1 MSEVN
6 TEDSLVRFRYAQKLI
21 DGRDEFANQ
30 NLIEPTGQPSEP
42 FMQVTDD
49 IISIRDARHDIR
61 SVYLIPV
68 VVVVWFLFIFILS
81 DLGLNSASINYGKEK
96 LIRYQEK
103 EQNGGYFDDYDL
115 RDYSYYKT
123 IFSNNGDYSLVN
135 YFFAVYKFG
144 HEGAREGLK
153 RRLEATGVTALIAFL
168 VTVFFIRTLRPTDIF
183 FDRKRGI
190 VYTWFYGRVAACR
203 FENLGFLEKS
213 SGIVL
218 YLYAEKKK
226 GKDGYD
232 MLPITIQP
240 TRKVIL
246 NTARDNNDFFQQIFN
261 FMENGK
267 SAVITGEQFYRPQPK
282 TYFMIDKKPEP
293 FEERLE
299 KLLEREHELPKLY
312 RYLQE

>member
-21 DGRDEFANQ
+21 DGRDEFINQ
-30 NLIEPTGQPSEP
+30 KVIEPTGQPPEP

-81 DLGLNSASINYGKEK
+81 DLGLNSASINYGKE
-96 LIRYQEK
+96 LLTRYQEK
-103 EQNGGYFDDYDL
+103 EQKG
-115 RDYSYYKT
+115 SYLSDHQQKEYLYYQT
-123 IFSNNGDYSLVN
+123 MFANNGDYSLAN

-144 HEGAREGLK
+144 REGVREGLK
-153 RRLEATGVTALIAFL
+153 KELKATGVSALIVFL

>member
-6 TEDSLVRFRYAQKLI
+6 TKDSLVRFRYAQKLV

-30 NLIEPTGQPSEP
+30 KVIEPTGQPPEP

-68 VVVVWFLFIFILS
+68 VVAVWLLFVFILS
-81 DLGLNSASINYGKEK
+81 DLGSNSASISYGKE
-96 LIRYQEK
+96 LLTRYQEK
-103 EQNGGYFDDYDL
+103 EQKGSYFSDYQRKEYL
-115 RDYSYYKT
+115 YYQT
-123 IFSNNGDYSLVN
+123 MFANNGDYSLVN
-135 YFFAVYKFG
+135 YIQAVYRFG
-144 HEGAREGLK
+144 YESEKNGLK
-153 RRLEATGVTALIAFL
+153 KRIIATGVTALIVFL

-213 SGIVL
+213 TGIVL

-267 SAVITGEQFYRPQPK
+267 SAVIMGEQFYRPQPK

>member
-1 MSEVN
+1 MSRAN
-6 TEDSLVRFRYAQKLI
+6 TDESFVRFRYAQKLI

-30 NLIEPTGQPSEP
+30 KVIEPTGTPPEP

-68 VVVVWFLFIFILS
+68 VIAIWLLTIFFIS
-81 DLGLNSASINYGKEK
+81 DLGLDSSTVRFSQKMLKHYKLKESEAGYLSAQQH
-96 LIRYQEK
+96 QE
-103 EQNGGYFDDYDL
+103 
-115 RDYSYYKT
+115 YSFYKT
-123 IFSNNGDYSLVN
+123 VFDEVGNYSIMSHIKGVYLYGSEGQRNGLRKGFIALSVSL
-135 YFFAVYKFG
+135 FFNIV
-144 HEGAREGLK
+144 L
-153 RRLEATGVTALIAFL
+153 
-168 VTVFFIRTLRPTDIF
+168 TVFFIRTLRPTDIF

-213 SGIVL
+213 TGIVL

-267 SAVITGEQFYRPQPK
+267 SAVITGEQFHRPQPK

-312 RYLQE
+312 RYLQV

>member
-1 MSEVN
+1 MSRAN
-6 TEDSLVRFRYAQKLI
+6 TDESFVRFRYAQKLI

-30 NLIEPTGQPSEP
+30 KVIEPTGTPPEP

-49 IISIRDARHDIR
+49 IISIRDARHDMR

-103 EQNGGYFDDYDL
+103 EQNGGYFNDFQSWE
-115 RDYSYYKT
+115 YSYYQS
-123 IFSNNGDYSLVN
+123 IFDNDGDYSLIN
-135 YFFAVYKFG
+135 YILTVYKIG
-144 HEGAREGLK
+144 HEGARNGLTK
-153 RRLEATGVTALIAFL
+153 QLKATGVTALIVFL

-213 SGIVL
+213 TGIVL
-218 YLYAEKKK
+218 YLYAENKK

-232 MLPITIQP
+232 MVPSIIQP
-240 TRKVIL
+240 TGKVIL

>member
-6 TEDSLVRFRYAQKLI
+6 TEDSLVRFRYAQKLV
-21 DGRDEFANQ
+21 DGRDEFANRKV
-30 NLIEPTGQPSEP
+30 IEPTGQPPEP

-81 DLGLNSASINYGKEK
+81 DLGLNSASISRGKEL
-96 LIRYQEK
+96 LIHYQEK
-103 EQNGGYFDDYDL
+103 EQNGGYFDDYDS
-115 RDYSYYKT
+115 RDYSYYK
-123 IFSNNGDYSLVN
+123 IMFANNGDYSLVN
-135 YFFAVYKFG
+135 YIRAVYKVG
-144 HEGAREGLK
+144 HEGARKGLK
-153 RRLEATGVTALIAFL
+153 KRLEATGVSALIVFL

-213 SGIVL
+213 SGIVF
-218 YLYAEKKK
+218 YLYAENKKSK
-226 GKDGYD
+226 GGYD
-232 MLPITIQP
+232 MVPIRIQP

-267 SAVITGEQFYRPQPK
+267 SAVITGEQFHRPQPK